1 MCSKRNVGHTADS
14 APPTAHRRCRERA
27 SKTWQCLRQE
37 RLRLGQLALGLQ
49 QHSQVA
55 HGGERARMLLTT
67 AFNMKPVAHLAGAE
81 GEGLERRSKAFE
93 LASLTV
99 NVRPSSARLNW

>member
-1 MCSKRNVGHTADS
+1 MIRGHEDTGLESSKEEPTVCTKRHACRSETFATVQVEVLSHRIHDIRRRETQPQPEA
-14 APPTAHRRCRERA
+14 APAIPPRR
-27 SKTWQCLRQE
+27 
-37 RLRLGQLALGLQ
+37 
-49 QHSQVA
+49 
-55 HGGERARMLLTT
+55 